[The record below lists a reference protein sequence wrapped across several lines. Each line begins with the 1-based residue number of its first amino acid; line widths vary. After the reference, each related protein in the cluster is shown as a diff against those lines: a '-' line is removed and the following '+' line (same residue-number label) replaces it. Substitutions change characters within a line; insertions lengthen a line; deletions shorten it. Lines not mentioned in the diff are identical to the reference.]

1 MRVDVAVAGAGP
13 VGCVLALALAREGR
27 QVVLIEPPPRTAAA
41 FRPIALS
48 QASVMLLERLG
59 AWGGFPAT
67 AIESV
72 HVSQAGRFGRTV
84 FTAEDA
90 GLPALGQVAD
100 YAALCAAL
108 AESARALRVHATID
122 NCAETADDVR
132 LSLSSGERVQ
142 ASFLAHAE
150 GGSTGMQE
158 KRYAQDALVAEVEV
172 MPASRGR
179 AWERFTPQG
188 PLALLPH
195 AGRYAVV
202 WGARPERIAALS
214 DAGDAEFLRALQEAF
229 GRKAGS
235 FTRVLARSRMPLAL
249 RRRRDRVAGRQ
260 VYVGN
265 AAQAL
270 HPVAGQGLNLGLRD
284 AWELAEAC
292 LDALDTGSGAG
303 SGPAT
308 QVMGAGLGSAAFA
321 RAFDARRRLDRD
333 VMVQLTDGLIGAF
346 SLNLPCSATV
356 RGTALAFLDAVPP
369 ARRFLSRRM
378 MFGARAIP

>member
-1 MRVDVAVAGAGP
+1 MRVDLAVAGAGP

-27 QVVLIEPPPRTAAA
+27 KVLLIEPPPRASAA

-48 QASVMLLERLG
+48 QASVVLLDRLG

-67 AIESV
+67 AIESI

-84 FTAEDA
+84 FTADDA

-100 YAALCAAL
+100 YAALSAAL
-108 AESARALRVHATID
+108 AESALALRVHATID
-122 NCAETADDVR
+122 SCTETADDVQIT
-132 LSLSSGERVQ
+132 LSSGEHVQ
-142 ASFLAHAE
+142 ASCLAHAE
-150 GGSTGMQE
+150 GASAGMRE

-202 WGARPERIAALS
+202 WGARPERIDALADAA
-214 DAGDAEFLRALQEAF
+214 DADFLRALQEAF
-229 GRKAGS
+229 GRRAGG

-249 RRRRDRVAGRQ
+249 RRRADRVEGRQ

-284 AWELAEAC
+284 AWELARTIAMHTDAGDPRTLSRYAALRKADASITAGMTDLLATLFTGTNPLAGAARGAAMLA
-292 LDALDTGSGAG
+292 LDACG
-303 SGPAT
+303 
-308 QVMGAGLGSAAFA
+308 
-321 RAFDARRRLDRD
+321 
-333 VMVQLTDGLIGAF
+333 
-346 SLNLPCSATV
+346 
-356 RGTALAFLDAVPP
+356 P
-369 ARRFLSRRM
+369 ARRFFARRM
-378 MFGARAIP
+378 VFGPSALP